1 MNIQTTFLS
10 PPVAMAAFYLKGV
23 SPPEVTLAS
32 IYRGMIPFML
42 LQVAGLLIVYL
53 FPQLATW
60 LPRLA
65 FR

>member
-1 MNIQTTFLS
+1 
-10 PPVAMAAFYLKGV
+10 MAAFYLKGV

-42 LQVAGLLIVYL
+42 LQAAGLLIVYF
-53 FPQLATW
+53 FPQLTTW

-65 FR
+65 FQ